1 MEEEN
6 KVVEEQPVAEAQPV
20 AEEKPAEQPQQ
31 GQDPNKF
38 SLVTFILAC
47 VGLIVCS
54 GWIIG
59 GVAAIVLGAMS
70 LKRLP
75 NSNPNRQP
83 FRTFDK
89 VSKPVGIVDIILG
102 VISVVAW
109 TIYLIVV
116 IVAAIV
122 AAANGAA

>member
-6 KVVEEQPVAEAQPV
+6 KIVEEQPAQ
-20 AEEKPAEQPQQ
+20 QPQPAN
-31 GQDPNKF
+31 DPNKF
-38 SLVTFILAC
+38 SLITFILSV
-47 VGLIVCS
+47 VGLVVCS

-59 GVAAIVLGAMS
+59 GIAAIVLGAIS

-75 NSNPNRQP
+75 NSNPNRKP
-83 FRTFDK
+83 FTIFDK
-89 VSKPVGIVDIILG
+89 ISKPVGIVDIILG

-116 IVAAIV
+116 IVAAI
-122 AAANGAA
+122 AAAAAGAGA

>member
-6 KVVEEQPVAEAQPV
+6 KVVEAEQ
-20 AEEKPAEQPQQ
+20 AEQPKQA
-31 GQDPNKF
+31 DPNKF
-38 SLVTFILAC
+38 SLVTFILAM
-47 VGLIVCS
+47 VGLVVCS

-59 GVAAIVLGAMS
+59 GIASIVLGAMS

-75 NSNPNRQP
+75 NSNPSRQP

-102 VISVVAW
+102 IISVVAW
-109 TIYLIVV
+109 TIYLIIA
-116 IVAAIV
+116 IVAAIAAAA
-122 AAANGAA
+122 AAANA